1 MFFLF
6 PFLLLLI
13 VSNGPELSACGRLC
27 SASAFVPIWL
37 FGGRE
42 EAGGLWGGQK
52 KRGEGAAL
60 HFRMLVVPAVC
71 RRIRSQKGRALSP
84 TALVIEVRDD
94 I

>member
-1 MFFLF
+1 MRAALQRVG
-6 PFLLLLI
+6 LRSYLA
-13 VSNGPELSACGRLC
+13 VWWTRGG
-27 SASAFVPIWL
+27 
-37 FGGRE
+37 GGRV
-42 EAGGLWGGQK
+42 GGLKKKEGKK